1 MQTIEEIKTC
11 ISATQNELNQK
22 YKHISLRTYPFEDEV
37 VDVLPCK
44 GLYYSEDYW
53 VENLFFITK
62 KGYYFTNSDILKD
75 SYWSFDDHQP
85 YAEFLIGIAKIAKVV
100 KFNADVVDVCHVAES
115 VERLTH
121 IVGGQLVLCL
131 VVHVVDAEAS
141 ALCHACRQFQ
151 QYAAILAT
159 AE

>member
-100 KFNADVVDVCHVAES
+100 KFNEDINPLLHLIRTIVSYGKISASVYIRGPHAGMKHYSYCHFGYS
-115 VERLTH
+115 WIGNQHRNN
-121 IVGGQLVLCL
+121 
-131 VVHVVDAEAS
+131 
-141 ALCHACRQFQ
+141 
-151 QYAAILAT
+151 
-159 AE
+159 

>member
-62 KGYYFTNSDILKD
+62 NAPKRSVYFNYNLFRS
-75 SYWSFDDHQP
+75 
-85 YAEFLIGIAKIAKVV
+85 
-100 KFNADVVDVCHVAES
+100 
-115 VERLTH
+115 
-121 IVGGQLVLCL
+121 
-131 VVHVVDAEAS
+131 
-141 ALCHACRQFQ
+141 
-151 QYAAILAT
+151 
-159 AE
+159 